1 MTTAEPTPL
10 DRLRATG
17 ASDAVIAAVDILVDD
32 GCPAGRAAQMAVAAE
47 RDGKDPEAF
56 ARHFLKLRGAL
67 RG

>member
-1 MTTAEPTPL
+1 MTSDEPTPL

-32 GCPAGRAAQMAVAAE
+32 GYPVDRAAQMAVAAE

-56 ARHFLKLRGAL
+56 ARHLLKLRGVL

>member
-32 GCPAGRAAQMAVAAE
+32 GYPVDRAAQMAVAAE
-47 RDGKDPEAF
+47 RDGKDPEVF
-56 ARHFLKLRGAL
+56 ARHFVVLRGAL
-67 RG
+67 HG